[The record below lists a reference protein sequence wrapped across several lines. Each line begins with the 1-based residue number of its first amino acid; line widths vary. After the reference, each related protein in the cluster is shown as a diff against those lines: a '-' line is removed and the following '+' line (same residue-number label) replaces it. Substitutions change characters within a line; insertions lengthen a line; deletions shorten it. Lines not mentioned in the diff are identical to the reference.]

1 MLKRL
6 IQSWELRLSKVDR
19 HRRAS
24 PFAWGLD
31 HLTSHSEHLPA
42 PLPVADFPHPP
53 DFLREYVRQTLAAAE
68 RFFTPPPLAQWHL
81 HDGWLT
87 FPSSIQTPDEP
98 NNLAW
103 ARYFPVRERPGAT
116 TRPPVVLVLP
126 QWNADYASHVSVCQG
141 LNAFGIA
148 SVRLSLP
155 YHGSRRPVHQVRA
168 DYMVSPNLGR
178 TLQAVRQA
186 VHEVRLV
193 LDWLESQGYHRFGI
207 IGTSIGSCVAFLA
220 YAFDPRLQVAAFNH
234 VSSYFADVVWTGIST
249 SHVRAGLEQH
259 VTRHDLR
266 EYWLPISPFPYIER
280 LGRPENRS
288 KKTLLIAARY
298 DMTFLPHLTRHAL
311 SEFERH
317 RAPYTSAWM
326 YCGHYTTGETP
337 FKFHDGYLM
346 INHMRKHLNPGG
358 HVVRQAL
365 KSQLPAVLRPRSRA
379 LRPPA

>member
-6 IQSWELRLSKVDR
+6 IQSWNSAC
-19 HRRAS
+19 RRWTATG
-24 PFAWGLD
+24 AL
-31 HLTSHSEHLPA
+31 H
-42 PLPVADFPHPP
+42 PLPGDSNTSPATASTCRRPLTVADFPHPP
-53 DFLREYVRQTLAAAE
+53 DFLREYVRQTLAAGE
-68 RFFTPPPLAQWHL
+68 RFFAPPPLAQWHL

-87 FPSSIQTPDEP
+87 FPSSIQTPDDP

-168 DYMVSPNLGR
+168 DYMVSPQPGAY
-178 TLQAVRQA
+178 LQAVGRPFTKCGSCSTGSKA
-186 VHEVRLV
+186 RATTASASSGRV
-193 LDWLESQGYHRFGI
+193 SA
-207 IGTSIGSCVAFLA
+207 SCVAFLA

-259 VTRHDLR
+259 VTRPRLARVLAADQ
-266 EYWLPISPFPYIER
+266 PFP
-280 LGRPENRS
+280 L
-288 KKTLLIAARY
+288 
-298 DMTFLPHLTRHAL
+298 H
-311 SEFERH
+311 
-317 RAPYTSAWM
+317 
-326 YCGHYTTGETP
+326 
-337 FKFHDGYLM
+337 
-346 INHMRKHLNPGG
+346 
-358 HVVRQAL
+358 
-365 KSQLPAVLRPRSRA
+365 
-379 LRPPA
+379 